1 MCLQGDEEETQQKPV
16 WLQEDG
22 EEVGSP
28 TAANAGQ
35 LHLEGPTPTQPM
47 DPQGAADFI
56 GLDDDTPG
64 LIHNQSTA
72 VTQLLLSEFHTIPLY
87 LTHATIQRA
96 ANTSVLCSPVFF
108 VHAVRCCLFSHPF
121 IAAYLSTSNVAAMAV
136 LMHCPK
142 GHIAPPDSP

>member
-1 MCLQGDEEETQQKPV
+1 MAAMWVQGEEEETQQKPV

-22 EEVGSP
+22 QEVGSP

-64 LIHNQSTA
+64 EA
-72 VTQLLLSEFHTIPLY
+72 PR
-87 LTHATIQRA
+87 TH
-96 ANTSVLCSPVFF
+96 SLCSYIKCYQGYIKVTICYKANGMKCQWS
-108 VHAVRCCLFSHPF
+108 VHQTLPR
-121 IAAYLSTSNVAAMAV
+121 
-136 LMHCPK
+136 
-142 GHIAPPDSP
+142 

>member
-1 MCLQGDEEETQQKPV
+1 MTNSNRSVHEHVQYCLCAKRFLHTSCDPPLCLRKPTCVMSVAGRHMTAMWVQGEEEETQQKPV

-22 EEVGSP
+22 QEVGSP

-64 LIHNQSTA
+64 
-72 VTQLLLSEFHTIPLY
+72 E
-87 LTHATIQRA
+87 
-96 ANTSVLCSPVFF
+96 
-108 VHAVRCCLFSHPF
+108 
-121 IAAYLSTSNVAAMAV
+121 
-136 LMHCPK
+136 
-142 GHIAPPDSP
+142 APRKAS

>member
-1 MCLQGDEEETQQKPV
+1 MCQKESHAHLVIYHVGFLRQRILSIGRVHVTAMWLQGDEEETQQKPV

-22 EEVGSP
+22 QEVGSP

-64 LIHNQSTA
+64 EKSRKHHL
-72 VTQLLLSEFHTIPLY
+72 V
-87 LTHATIQRA
+87 
-96 ANTSVLCSPVFF
+96 VL
-108 VHAVRCCLFSHPF
+108 HQA
-121 IAAYLSTSNVAAMAV
+121 
-136 LMHCPK
+136 
-142 GHIAPPDSP
+142 

>member
-64 LIHNQSTA
+64 QIHIQSAA
-72 VTQLLLSEFHTIPLY
+72 VTITVTLRISCNPSVSYACKYFCPLLTSLLHACMQSDALS
-87 LTHATIQRA
+87 
-96 ANTSVLCSPVFF
+96 
-108 VHAVRCCLFSHPF
+108 FSHPF
-121 IAAYLSTSNVAAMAV
+121 IAAYLSTRNVAAK
-136 LMHCPK
+136 P
-142 GHIAPPDSP
+142 